1 MNIMVD
7 YFTFISP
14 KLIKCFSNVHETKIK
29 YSKILLKMQFP
40 YIMYFKISSHN
51 I

>member
-29 YSKILLKMQFP
+29 YSKILLKNA
-40 YIMYFKISSHN
+40 ISLYN
-51 I
+51 VF